1 MNGVIEKY
9 FDGLISILVF
19 VLMLYFIEFL
29 FVKILENGIREKFLI
44 LIFYLNI
51 FLVFIENIY
60 SEFDYIYIKEF
71 FISFI

>member
-60 SEFDYIYIKEF
+60 LEFDYIYIKEF